1 MNIVFLQKIYV
12 GSSLVN
18 FALLDDRHVL
28 VTSKH
33 FAPSVDIYSFSRS
46 APDHRLCALEIPQE
60 STGEFRISCQISTG
74 GRPETSEGH
83 FRADPSQSMV
93 SVSLHTADM
102 QREYASIFLIPHAT
116 ILAQIQAAENRKPEE
131 PTEEW
136 DAERFPGEWDAV
148 RVPWAVWG
156 PSGCLRLQLQL
167 PHRSSRVPLL
177 PCGSRAPV
185 VAFLGCADFKTDAI
199 FVFDVNP
206 LAARRAQHLLA
217 ARREQSEL
225 DHEEMAIVG
234 DVEDVL
240 PGVVDPECSAIP
252 YVVYRFKLPYADCST
267 DSSVGGRTIRAV
279 EMSLTGFTVKVSTF
293 SKAVLTACLQ
303 GWGAAYRRF
312 AV

>member
-1 MNIVFLQKIYV
+1 M
-12 GSSLVN
+12 
-18 FALLDDRHVL
+18 
-28 VTSKH
+28 
-33 FAPSVDIYSFSRS
+33 
-46 APDHRLCALEIPQE
+46 
-60 STGEFRISCQISTG
+60 
-74 GRPETSEGH
+74 
-83 FRADPSQSMV
+83 
-93 SVSLHTADM
+93 
-102 QREYASIFLIPHAT
+102 
-116 ILAQIQAAENRKPEE
+116 
-131 PTEEW
+131 
-136 DAERFPGEWDAV
+136 
-148 RVPWAVWG
+148 
-156 PSGCLRLQLQL
+156 
-167 PHRSSRVPLL
+167 
-177 PCGSRAPV
+177 
-185 VAFLGCADFKTDAI
+185 
-199 FVFDVNP
+199 FDVNP

>member
-1 MNIVFLQKIYV
+1 M
-12 GSSLVN
+12 N

-206 LAARRAQHLLA
+206 LAAHRAKHVLA
-217 ARREQSEL
+217 TRRERSEL
-225 DHEEMAIVG
+225 DHEEMAIVE
-234 DVEDVL
+234 DVEAVR
-240 PGVVDPECSAIP
+240 PGVVGPGCSDIP

-267 DSSVGGRTIRAV
+267 DSSAGGRTIRAV
-279 EMSLTGFTVKVSTF
+279 EMSLTGFTVKVSMF
-293 SKAVLTACLQ
+293 SRASPTVWPPRL
-303 GWGAAYRRF
+303 GIG
-312 AV
+312 